1 MKCPMISKEFAMALI
16 ATLLVASAVGATPI
30 VRGTPVTVMNTA
42 VDGAVPV
49 TGTVGIAGPVNV
61 NFGNTPTVIVDGT
74 NPLLVKAQDAPQ
86 FIVPVKISGDNL
98 AAEIT
103 LPTPA
108 ILEKFALHC
117 VAGVTRIGI
126 NVDPDSFG
134 FPSNGATITNLNT
147 SGAWVPATGNQGYFR
162 DIWWNVN
169 GTLPLTPV
177 YLTVQSK
184 VSVSIIPDSGAP
196 IVSNCA
202 GILVFHNV
210 R

>member
-1 MKCPMISKEFAMALI
+1 MKCSMISKEFAVALI

-42 VDGAVPV
+42 ADGAVPV
-49 TGTVGIAGPVNV
+49 TGTVGIAGPINV
-61 NFGNTPTVIVDGT
+61 NIGNTPTVIVDVT
-74 NPLLVKAQDAPQ
+74 NPLLVKTQDAPQ

-103 LPTPA
+103 LPAPA
-108 ILEKFALHC
+108 ILEKFAMHC
-117 VAGVTRIGI
+117 AAGVTRIGI
-126 NVDPDSFG
+126 NTDPDSFG

-147 SGAWVPATGNQGYFR
+147 SGVWVPPAGNQGYFR
-162 DIWWNVN
+162 DIWWNVT

-177 YLTVQSK
+177 DLTIQSK
-184 VSVSIIPDSGAP
+184 VAVSIISDSVTP

-202 GILVFHNV
+202 GIMVFHNV